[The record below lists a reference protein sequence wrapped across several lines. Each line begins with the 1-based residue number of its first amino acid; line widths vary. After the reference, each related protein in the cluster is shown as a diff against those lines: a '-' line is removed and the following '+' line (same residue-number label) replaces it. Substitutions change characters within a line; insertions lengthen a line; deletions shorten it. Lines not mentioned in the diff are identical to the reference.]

1 MVFLSN
7 PPQSTDGFRS
17 ANFGNGNHSSGLL
30 VKESQQNTFSHAHHQ
45 HDKGYCWCAPLTS
58 PPRCWSSR
66 PWPTCQRRR
75 SPPRPSPRS
84 LMPSGRIDIYLGL
97 RTLWYC
103 LYIYFGYCH
112 LKIFLKSRTKKTCLV
127 HFLLRMRNENGEVQ
141 FISDHRWAAIT
152 MTTVGYGDVAP
163 KTVKYCFLQKKERK
177 KRVKWCFYKT
187 KKRWLTKYYI
197 PMIQN
202 SNSLIKV
209 KKKTKYFR
217 LTWNSLG

>member
-84 LMPSGRIDIYLGL
+84 LMPSGRIDVYLGL
-97 RTLWYC
+97 RALWYC

-112 LKIFLKSRTKKTCLV
+112 LKRYLKSRTQKNCLV

-163 KTVKYCFLQKKERK
+163 KTVKYCFLQKK
-177 KRVKWCFYKT
+177 
-187 KKRWLTKYYI
+187 
-197 PMIQN
+197 
-202 SNSLIKV
+202 
-209 KKKTKYFR
+209 KKKESEMMFLQSEKQMTYKVLYYLQWYR
-217 LTWNSLG
+217 IQILKKLNTLG